1 MAGYVTKRQRNVG
14 DLAREHGER
23 SVKAGLVTKQG
34 DRFIRVENS
43 ASSVPNEG
51 MAALAGQQTVAAF
64 DYETAKPGTV
74 TPDGMIFVAVVESA
88 GKKTALLRTEFN
100 RMSHYDAEAKAE
112 AEKHLGRRLPDM
124 DELDMIRHA
133 MTKKEIK
140 ALDGLTFAWSAK
152 RPDYDVAYGM
162 PLDVGYRT
170 WLTRNSHA
178 QVCLVRSVDL

>member
-1 MAGYVTKRQRNVG
+1 MGYVSKRQRNIG

-23 SVKAGLVTKQG
+23 SAKVGLVTKRG
-34 DRFIRVENS
+34 DRFIRVEDPTP
-43 ASSVPNEG
+43 SVPNEG
-51 MAALAGQQTVAAF
+51 MAAPAGQQTVTAF
-64 DYETAKPGTV
+64 DYETAKPGAV
-74 TPDGMIFVAVVESA
+74 TPDGMIFVTTIEAA

-140 ALDGLTFAWSAK
+140 ALDRLTFAWSAK
-152 RPDYDVAYGM
+152 RNDNDVAGGM
-162 PLDVGYRT
+162 FLDVGHRY
-170 WLTRNSHA
+170 WNGRNVHA
-178 QVCLVRSVDL
+178 QVCLVQSVDL